1 MMWKMYLFLWMCMA
15 GWCKTTGEASGKFFF
30 IQQMLCYFKSEA
42 IENTI
47 VMNEPE
53 KIVPVG
59 TLFTA
64 E

>member
-1 MMWKMYLFLWMCMA
+1 MEDVPISMDVY
-15 GWCKTTGEASGKFFF
+15 GWLMQNNWRSFRKVFF
-30 IQQMLCYFKSEA
+30 IRQMLCYFKSEA